1 MDRDQDIDEGLVS
14 ALRRSYGRLAWWIV
28 RLNRVLEPSRTAEPP
43 RTQLPSRSAAPP
55 RRPLP
60 PRPE

>member
-1 MDRDQDIDEGLVS
+1 MDRENDIDESVVV
-14 ALRRSYGRLAWWIV
+14 ALRRNYGRLAWWIV
-28 RLNRVLEPSRTAEPP
+28 RLNRMLEPSRVAEPTRPHVPP
-43 RTQLPSRSAAPP
+43 RTSVPS

>member
-1 MDRDQDIDEGLVS
+1 MDRDQDIDEGFGS

-28 RLNRVLEPSRTAEPP
+28 RLNRVFEPSRAAEPSRTEVPP
-43 RTQLPSRSAAPP
+43 RRAVPP
-55 RRPLP
+55 RRPHP

>member
-1 MDRDQDIDEGLVS
+1 MDPEHDIDEGIVP

-28 RLNRVLEPSRTAEPP
+28 RLNRMLEPSRVAEPP
-43 RTQLPSRSAAPP
+43 RLTMPP
-55 RRPLP
+55 RATVPPRQSLP

>member
-1 MDRDQDIDEGLVS
+1 MDRDHDLDEGFGS

-28 RLNRVLEPSRTAEPP
+28 RLNRVFEPSRASEPSRTEVPP
-43 RTQLPSRSAAPP
+43 RRAVPP
-55 RRPLP
+55 RRPVP

>member
-1 MDRDQDIDEGLVS
+1 MDRDQDIDEGFGS

-28 RLNRVLEPSRTAEPP
+28 RLNRVLEPSRSAEPP
-43 RTQLPSRSAAPP
+43 HPAIPP
-55 RRPLP
+55 RRSIP

>member
-1 MDRDQDIDEGLVS
+1 MDPEHDIDEGIVS

-28 RLNRVLEPSRTAEPP
+28 RLNRMIEPSRAAEPP
-43 RTQLPSRSAAPP
+43 RLHRPP
-55 RRPLP
+55 RAAVPPRQLLP

>member
-1 MDRDQDIDEGLVS
+1 MDRDQDIDDGLRS

-28 RLNRVLEPSRTAEPP
+28 RLNRVLEPSRAAEPP
-43 RTQLPSRSAAPP
+43 RTQLPPRAAVPP
-55 RRPLP
+55 RRSIP